1 MSKSDTDHTLNTCYS
16 SKNWFAHESYPNIIV
31 KVMIFRSETSATKT
45 QIKMLKTSVMY
56 LKNWMKLIYPK
67 LLLLEISLL
76 VTSHENG
83 RKFIAIHKLKQTKML
98 EMYKTNV

>member
-1 MSKSDTDHTLNTCYS
+1 
-16 SKNWFAHESYPNIIV
+16 
-31 KVMIFRSETSATKT
+31 
-45 QIKMLKTSVMY
+45 
-56 LKNWMKLIYPK
+56 MKLIYPK

>member
-1 MSKSDTDHTLNTCYS
+1 MIFFLNFCFKTFKEHTLT
-16 SKNWFAHESYPNIIV
+16 
-31 KVMIFRSETSATKT
+31 IFCNPKDLS
-45 QIKMLKTSVMY
+45 LKTSVVC

-76 VTSHENG
+76 TASHENG
-83 RKFIAIHKLKQTKML
+83 RKFIAIHKLKQKKML